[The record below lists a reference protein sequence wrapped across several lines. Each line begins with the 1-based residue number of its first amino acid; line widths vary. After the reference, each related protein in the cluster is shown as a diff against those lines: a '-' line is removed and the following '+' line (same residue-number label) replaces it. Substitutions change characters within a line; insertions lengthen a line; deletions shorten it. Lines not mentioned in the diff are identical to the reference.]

1 MWPKLAFEQTADL
14 AKIVLIYVVIEN
26 TVTTASRLHTILLTM
41 VVGGLF
47 PAVGT
52 IKNYLGGIL
61 VEGSRGAWQGVFANP
76 NEVAFALVLLVPI
89 AAALASKSG
98 WIMKLALW
106 GVIATYLVAIFFTYS
121 RGGLLALFAVFGLM
135 GWKQKSMLIRAVMV
149 AGLIGALFIGGM
161 YWKRDAGFKD
171 VAQDT
176 TYNQRIATIKAGIRM
191 FEARPL
197 LGVGPGCS
205 VVAYPIYVPPEAH
218 CGCQLQLV
226 IHNTFVQALSEV
238 GILGFGAFMLF
249 LGVSFLHLWKIQ
261 KGPLAAYGGALEV
274 ALWGFMVC
282 SLSGGFSYTWW
293 PYLLI
298 GLVVATKHIAASLPA
313 EGNNAAAAV

>member
-1 MWPKLAFEQTADL
+1 
-14 AKIVLIYVVIEN
+14 
-26 TVTTASRLHTILLTM
+26 M

-52 IKNYLGGIL
+52 IKNYFSGVL

-76 NEVAFALVLLVPI
+76 NEAAYALVILVPI
-89 AAALASKSG
+89 AWALAGKSG
-98 WIMKLALW
+98 WIMRLALW
-106 GVIATYLVAIFFTYS
+106 AVIAAYLLAIFVTYS
-121 RGGLLALFAVFGLM
+121 RGGLLALFAVFALI
-135 GWKQKSMLIRAVMV
+135 GWKQKSTLIRALMV
-149 AGLIGALFIGGM
+149 AGLIGSLFLMGL
-161 YWKRDAGFKD
+161 YWNRNAGFSD
-171 VAQDT
+171 ISQDT

-191 FEARPL
+191 FEAHPF

-238 GILGFGAFMLF
+238 GILGFTAFMLF
-249 LGVSFLHLWKIQ
+249 LGLSFFDAWKIQ
-261 KGPLAAYGGALEV
+261 KGPLAAYGGALEI

-293 PYLLI
+293 PYILI
-298 GLVVATKHIAASLPA
+298 GLIAAAKHISASMPA
-313 EGNNAAAAV
+313 EGENAATV